1 MMQVD
6 LLFTAE
12 AATKEVGKQGVAHIS
27 FGVLKMR
34 YEELL
39 NRCNQL
45 LEPDTQEEQDEQ
57 AQVRLACIKVFLLL
71 LLGWTIF
78 PTRTA
83 KTLICCGCLRR
94 KIWTSWTAG
103 HGVRWDLLS
112 YMSSYVL
119 PPTHLW
125 PPVVVT

>member
-6 LLFTAE
+6 LLFTTE
-12 AATKEVGKQGVAHIS
+12 VAAKKMTKQGAAHVS
-27 FGVLKMR
+27 FGVLKRR

-45 LEPDTQEEQDEQ
+45 LEPDTQKEQDER

-78 PTRTA
+78 SG
-83 KTLICCGCLRR
+83 KNNKNIN
-94 KIWTSWTAG
+94 
-103 HGVRWDLLS
+103 LLWLFALQE
-112 YMSSYVL
+112 MDEL
-119 PPTHLW
+119 DN
-125 PPVVVT
+125 